1 MSSAASN
8 LRLASAPES
17 RYHYAASGT
26 THLTRERTQQVTRVV
41 VTGVG
46 AVTPL
51 GIGVDTFWSG
61 LTAGRS
67 GIRTIRNF
75 DASNLEVRI
84 AGEVPDFVAK
94 DFMDFKAARRM
105 DRFAQFGVAASRQ
118 AIEDAGL
125 DITDAN
131 RERIGIV
138 VNTGGGGIGT
148 IENEVINMSRNGAK
162 RVSPFLIPLF
172 APNMAS
178 CQVAITFNIHGPTV
192 TSVAAC
198 AAGVQ
203 AFVDAAHMIQR
214 GDADVVITGGAEAG
228 ITPVA
233 IAGLANM
240 GALSTRNDHP
250 EEASRPFD
258 KGRDGF
264 VFSEGAAIVVLESE
278 EHAARRGANVICEV
292 AGGAYTSDAFH
303 ITAPDPSGRGQAA
316 AIRAALKRAELEP
329 EDVDYVAAH
338 ATATPLGDIGETNTI
353 KRVFG
358 DHAMNLAISANKSML
373 GHLLGAAGAVSGL
386 ACILAIRDSV
396 VPPTINLSDPDP
408 KCDLNYTPNVARE
421 ITVDVAIA
429 NGFGFGG
436 QNASAVFRRI

>member
-1 MSSAASN
+1 M
-8 LRLASAPES
+8 
-17 RYHYAASGT
+17 
-26 THLTRERTQQVTRVV
+26 TRVV
-41 VTGVG
+41 VTGLG
-46 AVTPL
+46 AITPL
-51 GIGVDTFWSG
+51 GIGVDSVWSG

-67 GIRTIRNF
+67 GIRTIEHF
-75 DASNLEVRI
+75 DASNLDVQI

-94 DFMDFKAARRM
+94 DFIDFKAARRM
-105 DRFAQFGVAASRQ
+105 DRFAQFGVASARQ
-118 AIEDAGL
+118 ALEQAGL
-125 DITDAN
+125 EITDEN
-131 RERIGIV
+131 RERIGIM

-148 IENEVINMSRNGAK
+148 IENEVLNMERNGPK

-178 CQVAITFNIHGPTV
+178 CQIAITFGIHGPTV

-203 AFVDAAHMIQR
+203 AFVDAVFMIQR
-214 GDADVVITGGAEAG
+214 GDADVVITGGTEAG

-240 GALSTRNDHP
+240 GALSRRNHDP
-250 EEASRPFD
+250 AGASRPFD
-258 KGRDGF
+258 AGRDGF
-264 VFSEGAAIVVLESE
+264 VFSEGSAIMILESE

-316 AIRAALKRAELEP
+316 AINGALKRAGVGPDE
-329 EDVDYVAAH
+329 VDYVAAH
-338 ATATPLGDIGETNTI
+338 ATATPLGDIGETNTL

-358 DHAMNLAISANKSML
+358 DHAKNLAISANKSML

-386 ACILAIRDSV
+386 GCILAIRDGII
-396 VPPTINLSDPDP
+396 PPTINLTDPDP
-408 KCDLNYTPNVARE
+408 ECDLDYTPNVARRMQ
-421 ITVDVAIA
+421 VDVAVA

-436 QNASAVFRRI
+436 QNASVVFRRYAD

>member
-1 MSSAASN
+1 V
-8 LRLASAPES
+8 L
-17 RYHYAASGT
+17 
-26 THLTRERTQQVTRVV
+26 

-51 GIGVDTFWSG
+51 GIGVDAFWSG
-61 LTAGRS
+61 LTAGHS
-67 GIRTIRNF
+67 GIRRIQHF
-75 DASNLEVRI
+75 DASNLEVQI

-105 DRFAQFGVAASRQ
+105 DRFAQFGVAAARQ
-118 AIEDAGL
+118 AIEDSGIE
-125 DITDAN
+125 ITDAN
-131 RERIGIV
+131 RDRIGIMM
-138 VNTGGGGIGT
+138 NTGGGGIGT
-148 IENEVINMSRNGAK
+148 IENEVTNMAKNGPK

-178 CQVAITFNIHGPTV
+178 CQVALTFNIHGPTV

-203 AFVDAAHMIQR
+203 AFVDAYHMIRR
-214 GDADVVITGGAEAG
+214 GDADVVITGGTEAG

-240 GALSTRNDHP
+240 GALSSRNDDP
-250 EEASRPFD
+250 AGASRPFD

-264 VFSEGAAIVVLESE
+264 VFSEGSAVFILESE
-278 EHAARRGANVICEV
+278 EHAARRGANVLCEV

-316 AIRAALKRAELEP
+316 AINGALKRAEIAPGE
-329 EDVDYVAAH
+329 VDYVAAH
-338 ATATPLGDIGETNTI
+338 ATATPLGDVGETNTI

-358 DHAMNLAISANKSML
+358 DHARNLAISANKSML
-373 GHLLGAAGAVSGL
+373 GHLLGAAGSVSGL
-386 ACILAIRDSV
+386 ACILAIRDSL
-396 VPPTINLSDPDP
+396 VPPTINLTDPDP
-408 KCDLNYTPNVARE
+408 ECDLDYTPNVSRQKN
-421 ITVDVAIA
+421 VDVAVA

-436 QNASAVFRRI
+436 QNASAVFRKIQG